1 MGDGGCPH
9 LGRSIDASSSPS
21 PTSVATVAA
30 NSDGSADGDSSGDTH
45 FRDSPPAG
53 STLVG
58 LTAYTRGPR
67 LVGIRG
73 LYAAP
78 TSTATAAAAAAEV
91 TEAAVSEESEEGFA
105 VRTAAAV
112 PITRGRLHGHGGR
125 AHRLVVP
132 PGDLSMRVWHDADG
146 VCGVRVRGVERG
158 APLWGTGGSVGLRGG
173 DASELL
179 PERGRVTCL
188 WGRIDADGRLADL
201 FADASPAGEG
211 WGDTVGAAI
220 AATPAGDEEDD
231 SGAPPAAAGARLVL
245 VATGSGSGVGD
256 VSTAATGGNPP
267 PPCPFCG
274 WVAGGATP
282 PPDLPPSA
290 HETAADGDRA
300 VHVLRCMDARIAA
313 RAAAGVGALLP
324 AGESASAAAG
334 AADGGDDDG
343 VEAAADAADTAA
355 ARLAATP
362 FPPGDVTELR
372 AALADARA
380 EIRRLR
386 AALSPAAAAAD
397 DRRRCVVCRD
407 ADTAVV
413 LLGCGHAVL
422 CGACAAG
429 VVGGGGGCP
438 LCGGHIERVAR
449 VFFET

>member
-9 LGRSIDASSSPS
+9 LDPSVDCSPSPS
-21 PTSVATVAA
+21 PTSVASAA
-30 NSDGSADGDSSGDTH
+30 VSGGSSDGGGSGGGTP
-45 FRDSPPAG
+45 FRDTPPAG

-73 LYAAP
+73 LYGAP
-78 TSTATAAAAAAEV
+78 TSPGTADAAAEV
-91 TEAAVSEESEEGFA
+91 TEAAALAA
-105 VRTAAAV
+105 VGERIAVVAAAAI
-112 PITRGRLHGHGGR
+112 PTTRGRLHGHGGR
-125 AHRLVVP
+125 THRLVIP
-132 PGDLSMRVWHDADG
+132 PGDLSMRIWRDSEG
-146 VCGVRVRGVERG
+146 VCGLRVRGVARG
-158 APLWGTGGSVGLRGG
+158 APVGGNGGSVGLRGG

-179 PERGRVTCL
+179 PERGGVARLC
-188 WGRIDADGRLADL
+188 GRIDADGRLIDL
-201 FADASPAGEG
+201 FADASPVGEG
-211 WGDTVGAAI
+211 WRDIVDAAASAAPVGI
-220 AATPAGDEEDD
+220 DQDED
-231 SGAPPAAAGARLVL
+231 GVRHAAAGARLVL
-245 VATGSGSGVGD
+245 VANGNGGSGGEN
-256 VSTAATGGNPP
+256 STAATDGSPL

-274 WVAGGATP
+274 WVAGGASS

-290 HETAADGDRA
+290 HEAAADSDRA

-313 RAAAGVGALLP
+313 RAAAGVGSLLP
-324 AGESASAAAG
+324 AGVSASAVAG
-334 AADGGDDDG
+334 EADGGDDDG
-343 VEAAADAADTAA
+343 VEAATDAADVAA

-362 FPPGDVTELR
+362 FPAGDVAELR

-386 AALSPAAAAAD
+386 AALSPEAAAAD

-407 ADTAVV
+407 ADTSVV

-422 CGACAAG
+422 CGTCAAE